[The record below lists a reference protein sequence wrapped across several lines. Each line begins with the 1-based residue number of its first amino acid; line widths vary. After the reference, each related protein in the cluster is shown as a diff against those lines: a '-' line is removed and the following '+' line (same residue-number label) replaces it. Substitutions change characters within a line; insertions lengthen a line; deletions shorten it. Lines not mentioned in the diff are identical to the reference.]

1 MTSPFL
7 FSEAKKLLSVTIV
20 KYIGSE
26 SQTTKGRAIPV
37 PLPTWHTTHCNPS
50 RAPFGTPPPK
60 IIDWQIR
67 RGR

>member
-37 PLPTWHTTHCNPS
+37 PLPTWHTN
-50 RAPFGTPPPK
+50 TPRPLVNDVQK
-60 IIDWQIR
+60 VLDGIYEA
-67 RGR
+67 